1 MLYFPD
7 IRQRLTLLSHGS
19 CSRAVQLTPKAKKFY
34 GIAKNMLGLARK
46 IDKEKI
52 TIRKQLFQ
60 IKKGIES
67 GDFML
72 DKVNQTTLRFLQS
85 QIAMQSKKSRGRRF
99 SIEDK
104 IFSLSLLKQSPRA
117 YRLLQKTFA
126 LPSRKTLIK
135 VLNQVPFGIG
145 LNFHILDALKM
156 SVSKMDLEDRIC
168 SLIFDEM
175 SLEPALSYNKKT
187 DSINGFEDCGGG
199 KKQKFAD
206 HGIVFM
212 ARGLRKK
219 WKQPIAYFFSEHGM
233 SSPDLARNLKDI
245 IRALHNIGLK
255 VVATICDQHSTN
267 SKAIKMLKD
276 DTERAFQLAG
286 IENRLEGFSIDGE
299 EIVPLYDVPHLLKGI
314 RNNLL
319 DNPAS
324 FTWKNGVQTATWE
337 DIIRLYELDVGDFD
351 TKMCYKLTDAH
362 IYKDKIK
369 KMKVKHAS
377 QVFSHRVSS
386 TIRGL
391 VNYGKLFYPYS

>member
-1 MLYFPD
+1 MV
-7 IRQRLTLLSHGS
+7 S
-19 CSRAVQLTPKAKKFY
+19 
-34 GIAKNMLGLARK
+34 LARK
-46 IDKEKI
+46 IDRQNSGV
-52 TIRKQLFQ
+52 RKQLFE
-60 IKKGIES
+60 IKKRVES
-67 GDFML
+67 GDFMM
-72 DKVNQTTLRFLQS
+72 DKVNYTTLNFLQS

-126 LPSRKTLIK
+126 LPSRKTLMK
-135 VLNQVPFGIG
+135 VLSQVPFEIG
-145 LNFHILDALKM
+145 LNSHILNALKV
-156 SVSKMDLEDRIC
+156 SVSKMDPENRIC

-175 SLEPALSYNKKT
+175 SLEPSLGYNKKT
-187 DSINGFEDCGGG
+187 DSINGFEDCGDG

-206 HGIVFM
+206 HAMIFM

-233 SSPDLARNLKDI
+233 SSPHIVRNLKEI
-245 IRALHNIGLK
+245 ISSLHNIGLK

-267 SKAIKMLKD
+267 CRAINMLKD
-276 DTERAFQLAG
+276 ETERTFQLAG
-286 IENRLEGFSIDGE
+286 IENRLQGFSINGE
-299 EIVPLYDVPHLLKGI
+299 EIVPLYDVPHLLKGV

-319 DNPAS
+319 DKPAS
-324 FTWKNGVQTATWE
+324 FTWKNGVQTAMWG

-362 IYKDKIK
+362 IYKEKIK

-386 TIRGL
+386 TMRGL
-391 VNYGKLFYPYS
+391 ATFGKIFYP